1 GYTTHEKLEIAKKYL
16 VPRQLERHG
25 ITLKQLRIT
34 ASALRAIIASYTR
47 EAGVRNLE
55 REIANVCRG
64 VARHIAEGRGKA
76 TRIEPG
82 DLKKYLGNPRFEYEV
97 AERTSVAGVATGLAW
112 TATGGDMLF
121 VEATRMPGKGNLV
134 LTGQLGDVM
143 KESATAVLSYVRSNA
158 EALGMAPEIFQHSDI
173 HIHVPQGAVPKDGP
187 SAGVTILAAVAS
199 LLLGKKIK
207 SGLAMTGEIT
217 LRGQVLPVG
226 GVKEK
231 VLAASRAGIK
241 HVILPAR
248 NELDLEDVPDT
259 VRNKMRFYPVQRMD
273 EVVDIGLG
281 ISSNGA
287 GAGGMGRT
295 ENKRK

>member
-1 GYTTHEKLEIAKKYL
+1 
-16 VPRQLERHG
+16 
-25 ITLKQLRIT
+25 
-34 ASALRAIIASYTR
+34 
-47 EAGVRNLE
+47 
-55 REIANVCRG
+55 
-64 VARHIAEGRGKA
+64 
-76 TRIEPG
+76 
-82 DLKKYLGNPRFEYEV
+82 
-97 AERTSVAGVATGLAW
+97 
-112 TATGGDMLF
+112 MLF

-273 EVVDIGLG
+273 EVLDIALG
-281 ISSNGA
+281 ISSKGA
-287 GAGGMGRT
+287 GAGGNGRT
-295 ENKRK
+295 EKKRK